1 MAVKIPNSY
10 TQLIKQEGLCVDDQR
25 PGSPEICLVSS
36 ANLPT
41 RFGDFIILAFHISGN
56 DKEHTVIV
64 KGDIFGKENILV
76 RIHSECLTGDAMG
89 SLRCD
94 CRDQLEG
101 GLKKIEK
108 EGQGMLIYLKQ
119 EGRGIGLTDKIRAYD
134 LQDHGLDTY
143 EANVALGYPEDM
155 RDYAI
160 AVRILKYLNIKSI
173 RLLTNNPHKITE
185 LQKLGIVINER
196 IDHSYPPN
204 DHNKKYLLA
213 KKEHGFF
220 IDIDSS

>member
-1 MAVKIPNSY
+1 MAVKIPKSY
-10 TQLIKQEGLCVDDQR
+10 TQLIKQEELCVDDQR

-41 RFGDFIILAFHISGN
+41 RFGDFIILAFHFSG
-56 DKEHTVIV
+56 DDREHTVIV
-64 KGDIFGKENILV
+64 KGDIFGKERVLV
-76 RIHSECLTGDAMG
+76 RIHSECLTGDAIG

-101 GLKKIEK
+101 GLKKIEE

-119 EGRGIGLTDKIRAYD
+119 EGRGIGLTSKIRAYE

-143 EANVALGYPEDM
+143 EANAALGFPDDM
-155 RDYAI
+155 RDYTI
-160 AVRILKYLNIKSI
+160 AGQILKYLNIKSI
-173 RLLTNNPHKITE
+173 LLLTNNPHKITE
-185 LQKLGIVINER
+185 LLKLGIVIER
-196 IDHSYPPN
+196 INHSYPPN
-204 DHNKKYLLA
+204 KHNKKYLMA

-220 IDIDSS
+220 IDTDSI